1 MPKLAPKPVR
11 FIKRQDLMDS
21 GPPKAASLP
30 PEQKP
35 KPAIKKPSMAPPK
48 PKQKFV
54 RIQTPKGFSDSDRS
68 VDTLMLLISDT
79 CQSG

>member
-1 MPKLAPKPVR
+1 
-11 FIKRQDLMDS
+11 MDS
-21 GPPKAASLP
+21 GPPKATSLP

-48 PKQKFV
+48 PKKKFV

-68 VDTLMLLISDT
+68 VDTLML
-79 CQSG
+79 